1 MNNTQTLFTP
11 GRPSL
16 IVPLTGRNHQE
27 LQSQISAIP
36 PEADLVEWRI
46 DQFSRHDNPVALQQ
60 IATEIAPQIGFPWLA
75 TCRTIAQGGASHL
88 EAAQQLQAVKLLVE
102 AGAFALDI
110 EDDFSLVTEALAYA
124 HDQGI
129 ISVLSRHYFAA
140 AEAEKMDS
148 ERIYDWLAAAHE
160 RGAQVAKLALTVTNS
175 SHLLQIFS
183 AMDKYYRD
191 TDGKRPFIVAGMGTI
206 GIASRLIGGIF
217 GNCATFA
224 ALPGTAPSAP
234 GQASSFLT
242 ASVLS
247 VLEK

>member
-1 MNNTQTLFTP
+1 M
-11 GRPSL
+11 
-16 IVPLTGRNHQE
+16 
-27 LQSQISAIP
+27 
-36 PEADLVEWRI
+36 
-46 DQFSRHDNPVALQQ
+46 
-60 IATEIAPQIGFPWLA
+60 A
-75 TCRTIAQGGASHL
+75 TCRTIAKGGASHL

-124 HDQGI
+124 HDQGV